1 MKSSAFKQYKIA
13 ISLALIFIV
22 CAGSLIIYIAYF
34 QPEEPQNPPQK
45 DLQPTPI
52 QPTPQQSPMPS
63 STERVH
69 YDYCIIEEVHPDFL
83 HVIPDFVD
91 PNATIVHLSSDDL
104 DPFPEFQKRMADEN
118 KLSKKW
124 RDGHRF
130 IGDFNDYQRQ
140 FSDFRNLTCKYSPD
154 SMCNP
159 RMSTVY
165 EYNERYF
172 TVGCLSDFGGSRPA
186 PAPAPSPL

>member
-1 MKSSAFKQYKIA
+1 MKFPGFKQHKIA
-13 ISLALIFIV
+13 ISIALIFIV
-22 CAGSLIIYIAYF
+22 FAGCLIIYIAF
-34 QPEEPQNPPQK
+34 IHPEEWQSPPQK
-45 DLQPTPI
+45 NLQPSPV
-52 QPTPQQSPMPS
+52 QPTSQESPMPS
-63 STERVH
+63 STDRLH
-69 YDYCIIEEVHPDFL
+69 FDYCIIEEVHPDFL
-83 HVIPDFVD
+83 HMIPDFVD

-104 DPFPEFQKRMADEN
+104 VPFPEYQKRMADEN

-154 SMCNP
+154 PRCDP

-165 EYNERYF
+165 EYNDRYF

-186 PAPAPSPL
+186 PAPSSSA